1 MPKRASRDKGA
12 VLVGV
17 ILLLVIMSILVPAM
31 VLLVQREANWS
42 VKNQHDMAA
51 FHQAESGIEKGYRA
65 LTMSTGTWYALIEE
79 GTGIDRF
86 LWDHRFT
93 DIDGGYYTVGIS
105 SGPEERQAT
114 VVAIG
119 RDAKGRQTRGLKAI
133 FAQNT
138 LGDIAIQAMDGVQ
151 VAGGVQ
157 VEWGAVVG
165 PDYIDAGGRT
175 YPQFWSAAGLS
186 FDNDAAPQNCDQPN
200 CCQWFAFNPDVPPDP
215 GIDLAFYRSS
225 AAATTCVQAGGT
237 PEGSCY
243 YKTAQSWDSFDMTGG
258 GVVFVENNLTVGSPG
273 VNVVGTLLVTGNL
286 TTTSGAWGKGSATM
300 VVPRTAW
307 KQYCNNWA
315 HYLSEDFD
323 ATEPAEFPGL
333 DSTYLSADGGTW
345 APNPNGK
352 FAIQGFMYVGG
363 AFSTSGGGGNAF
375 IYGNMLAQG
384 SVSIAANSG
393 VTVYYNKESAQR
405 IRTKKVNLRR
415 VLWQDQILQWPSGL

>member
-1 MPKRASRDKGA
+1 MPKRPVRDRGA

-31 VLLVQREANWS
+31 VLLVQREAKWS
-42 VKNQHDMAA
+42 VKNQDDMAA
-51 FHQAESGIEKGYRA
+51 FHQAESGVEKGYRA
-65 LTMSTGTWYALIEE
+65 LTLSTGTWYALIEQ
-79 GTGIDRF
+79 GTGITRF
-86 LWDHRFT
+86 RWDYRFT
-93 DIDGGYYTVGIS
+93 DVDGGHYVVGVS

-119 RDAKGRQTRGLKAI
+119 RDSRGRNTRGLKAI
-133 FAQNT
+133 YAQNT

-157 VEWGAVVG
+157 VEWGAIVS
-165 PDYIDAGGRT
+165 PDYLDAGGRT
-175 YPQFWSAAGLS
+175 YPQFWSAAGTS
-186 FDNDAAPQNCDQPN
+186 FDNDPNPENCDQPN

-225 AAATTCVQAGGT
+225 AVTGG
-237 PEGSCY
+237 SY
-243 YKTAQSWDSFDMTGG
+243 YSTAQSWSSFDYSSGG
-258 GVVFVENNLTVGSPG
+258 TVFVENNLTVGSPG
-273 VNVVGTLLVTGNL
+273 VDIVGTLIVTGNL
-286 TTTSGAWGKGSATM
+286 STTSGAWGKGSATM
-300 VVPRTAW
+300 AVPRTAW

-315 HYLSEDFD
+315 HYMSENFD

-333 DSTYLSADGGTW
+333 DSSYQSPLGATW
-345 APNPNGK
+345 APTPNGK
-352 FAIQGFMYVGG
+352 FAVQGFMYVGG

-393 VTVYYNKESAQR
+393 VTVYYNKESAKA

-415 VLWQDQILQWPSGL
+415 ILWQDQVLPWPTGL